1 VSADRRAAGTP
12 GTPGAAGTAGTPG
25 AARRTG
31 ALVAS
36 VRYGTARLEP
46 DRERPG
52 GWTLLVD
59 GVPQSYV
66 DLTDPTYLRFEYVR
80 RLAAVV
86 DATGPPGAPLNVLHL
101 GGGGLTLARY
111 VAATRPGSTQRVV
124 EHDPAL
130 TDLVRRALPLPR
142 RATVRV
148 RAADARAA
156 VEATGDARYDLVLAD
171 VYHQARMP
179 RAVASAEFAAH
190 VARVLRPEGRYAVNV
205 ADAPP
210 LAFSRAFA
218 ATLRTAFRAVC
229 LVADTGLLGGAHS
242 GNAVLVATSRPD
254 GLPVRRLATAGG
266 RFPGRVLQGA
276 SLDRFIAGAPPMTDA
291 TARDSPA
298 PTP

>member
-1 VSADRRAAGTP
+1 VTTDRRAA
-12 GTPGAAGTAGTPG
+12 
-25 AARRTG
+25 G

-66 DLTDPTYLRFEYVR
+66 DLDDPTYLRFEYMR
-80 RLAAVV
+80 RLAVVV
-86 DATGPPGAPLNVLHL
+86 DAAGPPGAPCNVLHL

-111 VAATRPGSTQRVV
+111 VATTRPGSTQRVV

-156 VEATGDARYDLVLAD
+156 VEATGDGRYDLVLAD
-171 VYHQARMP
+171 VYHRARMP
-179 RAVASAEFAAH
+179 GAVASTEFAAH
-190 VARVLRPEGRYAVNV
+190 VARILRPDGRYAVNV
-205 ADAPP
+205 ADTPP
-210 LAFSRAFA
+210 LAFARAVA
-218 ATLRTAFRAVC
+218 ATLRTAFGAVC
-229 LVADTGLLGGAHS
+229 LVGDTGMLGGAHS
-242 GNAVLVATSRPD
+242 GNAVLVAARRMD
-254 GLPVRRLATAGG
+254 DLPVERLATAGG
-266 RFPGRVLQGA
+266 PFPGRVLRGA
-276 SLDRFIAGAPPMTDA
+276 ALDRFIAGTPPMTDA

-298 PTP
+298 P